1 MTVSI
6 PTSFWIRIAEGS
18 TPMRLWARGPSGTF
32 TASTPAALSARHCSS
47 IGVGSTPLG
56 GTISTLVTS
65 SPRASFEHAGGT
77 HRAVHPDGVR
87 APRRQLLCER
97 LGAGAVVR
105 EPVVAD
111 CHLRDHGQIR
121 YAPHGAQRLVDLVHV

>member
-6 PTSFWIRIAEGS
+6 PTSRWIRIAEGS
-18 TPMRLWARGPSGTF
+18 TPIRLWARGPSGTF

-65 SPRASFEHAGGT
+65 SPLASFAPQQERAASGTSSTPAGGSVAS
-77 HRAVHPDGVR
+77 RG
-87 APRRQLLCER
+87 QLLGER
-97 LGAGAVVR
+97 LGAGTVVG

-111 CHLRDHGQIR
+111 GHLSDQGEIR
-121 YAPHGAQRLVDLVHV
+121 HAPHGA